1 MTAAPAEGAVPSR
14 PIAAQAGA
22 AQAGAAMLLGS
33 AACFGL
39 NIPFAR
45 LAAAQGVAG
54 PGLVVFRVLVM
65 LLVLGAVVIAGGV
78 SLRVAARQRGQLLAL
93 ALVSALLGL
102 AYISSVSFIPVGI
115 AVLIFYTFPLLIVAA
130 TPFVDEARLS
140 IWQIAACLTSFAGI
154 ALAVGPSLGAL
165 DWRGL
170 ARAGLASCF
179 AVAQFFLASRAPGG
193 GGVSTIFWI
202 HATIL
207 PVAIVIAAAFGGVA
221 QVTNFENAA
230 APIIFTTLFYLVGVS
245 LQFRGLGQSTA
256 ARAGLIYCLE
266 PIVAVAFAAW
276 LIGERLTLAQYAGG
290 ALVLLAVGVS
300 MISSGAPTRAD
311 T

>member
-1 MTAAPAEGAVPSR
+1 MTALEGGEAGTPPARTASAGAV
-14 PIAAQAGA
+14 
-22 AQAGAAMLLGS
+22 MLLGS

-45 LAAAQGVAG
+45 LAAALGVPG
-54 PGLVVFRVLVM
+54 PHLVVFRVAVM
-65 LLVLGAVVIAGGV
+65 LALLSALAAASRL
-78 SLRVAARQRGQLLAL
+78 SLRVAARERPALLAL

-130 TPFVDEARLS
+130 TPFVDGTRLPAS
-140 IWQIAACLTSFAGI
+140 QVAACVVAFAGI
-154 ALAVGPSLGAL
+154 ALAIGPGLGVL

-170 ARAGLASCF
+170 ALAGLASCA
-179 AVAQFFLASRAPGG
+179 AVVQFFLAARAPGG
-193 GGVSTIFWI
+193 GGVTTIFWI

-207 PVAIVIAAAFGGVA
+207 PVCIAIAAVFGGSVQLA
-221 QVTNFENAA
+221 NFEAAA
-230 APIIFTTLFYLVGVS
+230 APVGWTTLFYLTGVV
-245 LQFRGLGQSTA
+245 LQFRGLSQSTA
-256 ARAGLIYCLE
+256 AAAGLVYCLE
-266 PIVAVAFAAW
+266 PIVAVSFAAW
-276 LIGERLTLAQYAGG
+276 LLGERLSPVQYLGG

-300 MISSGAPTRAD
+300 MLSSHKRVEAT